1 VSGQADPAL
10 AALDAH
16 IRAQLARAA
25 SDYESHTDLEAL
37 LARLLDAEQQSGEG
51 AAAAD
56 S

>member
-1 VSGQADPAL
+1 MTDPEDPAL

-25 SDYESHTDLEAL
+25 QEYASHTDLQ
-37 LARLLDAEQQSGEG
+37 ARLTATLEAAPRNDNG
-51 AAAAD
+51 AATAH